1 MYYHILLFIA
11 HNAMLQL
18 LGSLIKFSF
27 ILLIIL
33 LVATIVLTIS
43 TTYLLDKNLNT
54 YGDNKGVYVFEK
66 D

>member
-1 MYYHILLFIA
+1 
-11 HNAMLQL
+11 MLQL